1 MKRRSTIVSL
11 AIAAVILS
19 ISGCNKDNL
28 LVGTS
33 WICKQDH
40 SKLFF
45 KSNSTG
51 TYSWSENGGIELYD
65 FSYNYEKGNVVVQ
78 VSFPE
83 RVFMMSGK
91 LDGNSMH
98 LGGKEI
104 PLDYYKSE

>member
-28 LVGTS
+28 LVGTL

>member
-1 MKRRSTIVSL
+1 MNGLSKL
-11 AIAAVILS
+11 LIAASVILS
-19 ISGCNKDNL
+19 LSGCNKDNI

-33 WICKQDH
+33 WTCEQDQ

-45 KSNSTG
+45 KNNSTG
-51 TYSWSENGGIELYD
+51 TYSWNENDGIELYD
-65 FSYNYEKGNVVVQ
+65 FAYNYEKGNLVVQ

-83 RVFMMSGK
+83 RVFVMSGTI
-91 LDGNSMH
+91 DGNSMH

>member
-1 MKRRSTIVSL
+1 MKSSFSKLL
-11 AIAAVILS
+11 AIATVILLL
-19 ISGCNKDNL
+19 SGCNKDNI

-33 WICKQDH
+33 WMCKQDQ

-45 KSNSTG
+45 ESNSTG
-51 TYSWSENGGIELYD
+51 SYSWNENGEIELYD
-65 FSYNYEKGNVVVQ
+65 FTYNYEKENVIVQ
-78 VSFPE
+78 VSFPD